1 MSAADPMAGPSWFA
15 ADLVVMDPN
24 EGADAA
30 EFDLLDIGEGYTLG
44 LSVSM
49 RFAQCLSLNYLPI
62 THKYQV
68 LRFTKISQAF
78 HLGPTGFLD
87 NNEGGQ
93 RTLRR

>member
-1 MSAADPMAGPSWFA
+1 MAGPSWFA

-44 LSVSM
+44 PSVSM

-78 HLGPTGFLD
+78 HLGPIGFLD

-93 RTLRR
+93 HTLRR